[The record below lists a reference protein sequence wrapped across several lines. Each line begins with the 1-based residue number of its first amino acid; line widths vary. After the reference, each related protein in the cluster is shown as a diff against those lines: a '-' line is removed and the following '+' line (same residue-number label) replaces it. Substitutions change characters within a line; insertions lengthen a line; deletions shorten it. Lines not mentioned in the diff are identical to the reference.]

1 MTTIFDRTAAFGITV
16 ATARDMI
23 EKFTSHQPLA
33 GLKVLDVGCRNGE
46 SVRALTDLG
55 ADAYGVDIAPRCI
68 EQARSRFPEL
78 SERFFCADMR
88 ELRAFPVHGF
98 DRVLCI
104 GALPYVPPGDWL
116 AVIAGMGALCRADGE
131 VRVLLQRE
139 KSRPVRAAVRL
150 LSALPEPVYARAVAP
165 WVTAA
170 LGPLAPR
177 LLGGA
182 MGREELHYRV
192 SLSLYGL
199 HFGVPEAL
207 RPYAYPVPP
216 CAYISPQLSEAFAIP
231 ACVTAEHLSSGF
243 FDATLQ
249 RVQSAQRA
257 DVGQRERP

>member
-1 MTTIFDRTAAFGITV
+1 MTAIFDRTAAFGITV

-192 SLSLYGL
+192 SLSLYGV
-199 HFGVPEAL
+199 HFGVPESL
-207 RPYAYPVPP
+207 RLYAYPVPP

-231 ACVTAEHLSSGF
+231 AAECARL
-243 FDATLQ
+243 
-249 RVQSAQRA
+249 RA
-257 DVGQRERP
+257 